1 MDKIDELRVLIAVAD
16 LRGFAQAARR
26 LGISPAQASK
36 LIARLEDRL
45 DTRLLNRTTRD
56 VSLTDAG
63 RAFQARARVL
73 VEEFEQLE
81 RSAQETAAPSGLLKL
96 TAPVSFGAQLGS
108 LLLDFARAY
117 PNVGLEVSFSDRI
130 VNLVNEGF
138 DAAVRIGM
146 LPDSSLVAR
155 KLSTVRAVT
164 IASPDYLD
172 ARGTPRTPGE
182 LPHHD
187 VIIDSNRTR
196 SGGVGLRQGCKTHG
210 TQGEW
215 ETALCQPVYVCRCRA
230 SRFRHRLRTRF
241 RCGRRLAQWA
251 PGATAEEIRTGAG
264 RRLCRVS
271 TCAASGVE
279 GAYIHRLSRQPLRQR
294 TGMAPGLGLAT
305 LERKERLNDELTTH
319 ILIKLAEN
327 AHFAVLVDE
336 WPMLEAL

>member
-1 MDKIDELRVLIAVAD
+1 MDRIDELRVFVSVAD

-26 LGISPAQASK
+26 LGTSPAQASK

-81 RSAQETAAPSGLLKL
+81 RSAQETAVPSGLLKL

-146 LPDSSLVAR
+146 LADSSLVAR

-182 LPHHD
+182 LQHHD
-187 VIIDSNRTR
+187 VIIDLNRIDPEVWIFGR
-196 SGGVGLRQGCKTHG
+196 GGKRAELRVSGRLRFANPYMCVAAARAGFGIACEPAFAAAEDLRNGRVVPLLKKY
-210 TQGEW
+210 EPD
-215 ETALCQPVYVCRCRA
+215 PVAVYAVYPHARHLASKVRIFIDFLA
-230 SRFRHRLRTRF
+230 SRF
-241 RCGRRLAQWA
+241 
-251 PGATAEEIRTGAG
+251 
-264 RRLCRVS
+264 
-271 TCAASGVE
+271 ASE
-279 GAYIHRLSRQPLRQR
+279 PEWHQR
-294 TGMAPGLGLAT
+294 W
-305 LERKERLNDELTTH
+305 N
-319 ILIKLAEN
+319 
-327 AHFAVLVDE
+327 
-336 WPMLEAL
+336 

>member
-1 MDKIDELRVLIAVAD
+1 MDRIDELRVFIAVAD

-81 RSAQETAAPSGLLKL
+81 RSAQETAVPSGLLKL

-146 LPDSSLVAR
+146 LADSSLVAR

-182 LPHHD
+182 LQHHD
-187 VIIDSNRTR
+187 VIIDLNRIDPEVWIFGR
-196 SGGVGLRQGCKTHG
+196 GGKRAELRVSGRLRFANPYMCVAAARAGFGIACEPAFAAAEDLRKG
-210 TQGEW
+210 RVVPLLKKYEPD
-215 ETALCQPVYVCRCRA
+215 PVAVYAVYPHARHLASKVRIFIDFLA
-230 SRFRHRLRTRF
+230 SRF
-241 RCGRRLAQWA
+241 
-251 PGATAEEIRTGAG
+251 
-264 RRLCRVS
+264 
-271 TCAASGVE
+271 ASE
-279 GAYIHRLSRQPLRQR
+279 P
-294 TGMAPGLGLAT
+294 
-305 LERKERLNDELTTH
+305 
-319 ILIKLAEN
+319 
-327 AHFAVLVDE
+327 E
-336 WPMLEAL
+336 WHQGWN